1 MAEREDKETGKT
13 SDIEKKPETDKSSEA
28 GGLSE
33 TDIVKK
39 KDKKGFIA
47 FVKGGA
53 DRLNDKYEEALEKND
68 PSLTRR
74 ISDDTDGKT
83 GERVLVRGGIDVY
96 FLIIVIALALFG
108 LVMAFS
114 ASSYFSFRETGDSMY
129 YFKRHMFFLVIA
141 VLFTVPLVMFMRPKY
156 WRPFGIAVYIGSVI
170 LLIAVLFIGM
180 TGKGAQRWIDLGF
193 ITVQPSEIAKM
204 GLIMLL
210 AYIMSK
216 HQKQIELSQRFGG
229 QFRYGVLYPGLAIAL
244 VCGLVV
250 LEKHLSGLIII
261 GLLGLFIMFIGGTDK
276 RWLGAIVVVGI
287 IAVAVVLM
295 FSGYAQE
302 RVNTWLHI
310 EEADPQ
316 GSAWQ
321 NLQGLYAIGSG
332 GIFGVGL
339 GNSRQKYGYVAE
351 PQNDFIFTIIC
362 EELGFIGAAAVVILF
377 LLLLHRGYK
386 IAAKAPDRFCSLV
399 VYGLTTKAALQAL
412 LNIAVVTNSMPNT
425 GISLPFFSSGGTA
438 LILQIIEMGIILSI
452 SRFSYVEK

>member
-1 MAEREDKETGKT
+1 MENKDNEQKAKKNKVVFFIKSKAEKINDAYEKSLADSDPVFDEPLHTEGEPPKT
-13 SDIEKKPETDKSSEA
+13 K
-28 GGLSE
+28 
-33 TDIVKK
+33 
-39 KDKKGFIA
+39 
-47 FVKGGA
+47 
-53 DRLNDKYEEALEKND
+53 
-68 PSLTRR
+68 
-74 ISDDTDGKT
+74 
-83 GERVLVRGGIDVY
+83 VLVRGGIDVY
-96 FLIIVIALALFG
+96 FLLIVIALSLFG
-108 LVMAFS
+108 LIMAFS
-114 ASSYFSFRETGDSMY
+114 ASSYFSYRETGDSMY
-129 YFKRHMFFLVIA
+129 YFKRHVTFVLVA
-141 VLFTVPLVMFMRPKY
+141 VFVAVPLVMFMRPKF
-156 WRPFGIAVYIGSVI
+156 WRPFGIAVYLGSAV
-170 LLIAVLFIGM
+170 LLVAVLFIGM

-204 GLIMLL
+204 GLIMML

-216 HQKQIELSQRFGG
+216 HEKQIELNQRFGG
-229 QFRYGVLYPGLAIAL
+229 QFKYGVLYPGIAIA
-244 VCGLVV
+244 VICGLVV

-276 RWLGAIVVVGI
+276 RWLLLIVGVGVV
-287 IAVAVVLM
+287 AVFVVLM

-302 RVNTWLHI
+302 RVNTWLNI

-332 GIFGVGL
+332 GFFGVGL

-351 PQNDFIFTIIC
+351 PQNDFIFTIVC
-362 EELGFIGAAAVVILF
+362 EELGFIGALAVIILF
-377 LLLLHRGYK
+377 LLLLYRGYK
-386 IAAKAPDRFCSLV
+386 IAAKAPDKFCSLV

-438 LILQIIEMGIILSI
+438 LILQIIEMGVILSI

>member
-1 MAEREDKETGKT
+1 MENKDNEQKAKKNKVVFFIKSKAEKINDAYEKSLADSDPVFDEPLHTDAEPPKT
-13 SDIEKKPETDKSSEA
+13 K
-28 GGLSE
+28 
-33 TDIVKK
+33 
-39 KDKKGFIA
+39 
-47 FVKGGA
+47 
-53 DRLNDKYEEALEKND
+53 
-68 PSLTRR
+68 
-74 ISDDTDGKT
+74 
-83 GERVLVRGGIDVY
+83 VLVRGGIDVY
-96 FLIIVIALALFG
+96 FLLIVIALSLFG
-108 LVMAFS
+108 LIMAFS
-114 ASSYFSFRETGDSMY
+114 ASSYFSYRETGDSMY
-129 YFKRHMFFLVIA
+129 YFKRHVTFVLVA
-141 VLFTVPLVMFMRPKY
+141 VFVAVPLVMFMRPKF
-156 WRPFGIAVYIGSVI
+156 WRPFGIAVYLGSAV
-170 LLIAVLFIGM
+170 LLVAVLFIGM

-204 GLIMLL
+204 GLIMML

-216 HQKQIELSQRFGG
+216 HEKQIELNQRFGG
-229 QFRYGVLYPGLAIAL
+229 QFRYGVLYPGIAIA
-244 VCGLVV
+244 VICGLVV

-276 RWLGAIVVVGI
+276 RWLLLIVGVGVV
-287 IAVAVVLM
+287 AVFVVLM

-302 RVNTWLHI
+302 RVNTWLNI

-332 GIFGVGL
+332 GFFGVGL

-351 PQNDFIFTIIC
+351 PQNDFIFTIVC
-362 EELGFIGAAAVVILF
+362 EELGFIGALAVIILF
-377 LLLLHRGYK
+377 LLLLYRGYK
-386 IAAKAPDRFCSLV
+386 IAAKAPDKFCSLV

-438 LILQIIEMGIILSI
+438 LILQIIEMGVILSI

>member
-1 MAEREDKETGKT
+1 MDTENNKNEKQNKVTSFVVGSARRASDAYEQILADGDPVFEEPIHKEAP
-13 SDIEKKPETDKSSEA
+13 EKKQ
-28 GGLSE
+28 
-33 TDIVKK
+33 
-39 KDKKGFIA
+39 
-47 FVKGGA
+47 
-53 DRLNDKYEEALEKND
+53 
-68 PSLTRR
+68 
-74 ISDDTDGKT
+74 
-83 GERVLVRGGIDVY
+83 RVLVRGGVDVY
-96 FLIIVIALALFG
+96 FLIIVIALSLFG
-108 LVMAFS
+108 LIMAFS
-114 ASSYFSFRETGDSMY
+114 ASSYFSYRETGDSMY
-129 YFKRHMFFLVIA
+129 YIRRHVSFVFIA
-141 VLFTVPLVMFMRPKY
+141 ACVGVPMIMFMRPKL
-156 WRPFGIAVYIGSVI
+156 WRVFGIAAYIGSVI

-204 GLIMLL
+204 GLIMML
-210 AYIMSK
+210 AYVMSK
-216 HQKQIELSQRFGG
+216 HERQIEKNQRFAG
-229 QFRYGVLYPGLAIAL
+229 QFRYGVLYPGMAIAL
-244 VCGLVV
+244 ICGLVV

-276 RWLGAIVVVGI
+276 RWMLLIIGVGLV
-287 IAVAVVLM
+287 AVLVVLM

-302 RVNTWLHI
+302 RVNTWLNI
-310 EEADPQ
+310 EQADPQ

-351 PQNDFIFTIIC
+351 PQNDFIFTIVC
-362 EELGFIGAAAVVILF
+362 EELGFIGALAVIVLF
-377 LLLLHRGYK
+377 LLLLYRGYK
-386 IAAKAPDRFCSLV
+386 IAAKAPDKFCSLV

-438 LILQIIEMGIILSI
+438 LIMQIIEMSIILSI

>member
-1 MAEREDKETGKT
+1 MKKEKDVSGK
-13 SDIEKKPETDKSSEA
+13 SENEKKEKTDGKVKTFFRRGIET
-28 GGLSE
+28 
-33 TDIVKK
+33 I
-39 KDKKGFIA
+39 
-47 FVKGGA
+47 
-53 DRLNDKYEEALEKND
+53 NDKYEDVLAKDDPALSSPISAVEEEK
-68 PSLTRR
+68 PKER
-74 ISDDTDGKT
+74 I
-83 GERVLVRGGIDVY
+83 LVRGGIDVH
-96 FLIIVIALALFG
+96 FLVIVIALALFG
-108 LVMAFS
+108 LVMSLS
-114 ASSYFSFRETGDSMY
+114 ASSYFSYKETGDSMY
-129 YFKRHMFFLVIA
+129 YFKRHVFFLIIA
-141 VLFTVPLVMFMRPKY
+141 VLFTVPLIMFMRPKY
-156 WRPFGIAVYIGSVI
+156 WRPFGIAVYAGSVV

-210 AYIMSK
+210 AYVMSK
-216 HQKQIELSQRFGG
+216 HEKQIELNQRFGG

-250 LEKHLSGLIII
+250 LEKHLSGLIIL

-276 RWLGAIVVVGI
+276 RWLGLICIVGV
-287 IAVAVVLM
+287 IAVAVVLA

-310 EEADPQ
+310 EDADPQ

-332 GIFGVGL
+332 GFFGVGL

-351 PQNDFIFTIIC
+351 PQNDFIFTIVC
-362 EELGFIGAAAVVILF
+362 EELGFIGAACVVVLF

-386 IAAKAPDRFCSLV
+386 IASKAPDKFCSLV
-399 VYGLTTKAALQAL
+399 VYGLTTKAALQAM

-438 LILQIIEMGIILSI
+438 LILQMIEMGIILSI